1 MVCSACGYENQAG
14 MRFCG
19 MCGTPLPHRPL
30 TTPGAQSTLGMTR
43 VPLEGGS
50 LSADHTISNSS
61 SRAGIL
67 DIPGWSRSDAGDVPP
82 SDGRPG
88 ASDAA
93 EIIASQQASTIEPP
107 SPAKELVPDVP
118 LHEYLQSF
126 HYEPPQDSDEKTM
139 RGDATMLDAA
149 APVVPAPASPM
160 ANATSDSAP
169 LIVEQPITEPTAI
182 SAENPDSSKVMAES
196 EPSTE
201 VLPVTPADSVVS
213 RLGLEPQGPAETPVE
228 RPRFLDIHEPA
239 KDNKPTPSSGTSTI
253 VGPSFL
259 GLSDPPAAVDEPK
272 PFDAEE
278 PARSHWR
285 MWVAVAVA
293 AVFATLGVIEWRSQ
307 VNQTDNGP
315 VEVMKAKIRDWRHR
329 ATTQPSQTAPL
340 ASTDSNAKPDMQ
352 VAEQPKPSTA
362 IPSTSG
368 GQTGSPNNPGGSS
381 ANSSTATSA
390 PGTNPPTVAT
400 TAPPASTT
408 TAGKPSAVPASPK
421 TTKPGD
427 QPTTAP
433 GNTASNPLAT
443 SQKNVASGATAA
455 TSSSKPK
462 PDRSAETSDENAPAQ
477 ETPGAEEMA
486 KAKNA
491 SDTPAQAAWLWKAT
505 AKGNLDAPVQLADMY
520 VKGSGVPRSC
530 EQAMVLL
537 KTAAEKENAL
547 ARNRL
552 AAMYSTGNCVQR
564 NRVEAYHWLS
574 SALAANPNSQ
584 WAQQNRD
591 LIWQQMTPGERA
603 AAAKY
608 R

>member
-30 TTPGAQSTLGMTR
+30 TTPGAQSTLSMTR

-50 LSADHTISNSS
+50 RSADHTVSNSS
-61 SRAGIL
+61 NTAGIL
-67 DIPGWSRSDAGDVPP
+67 DIPGSSRADVRDVPP
-82 SDGRPG
+82 SDGWPG

-93 EIIASQQASTIEPP
+93 GIVASQQASTAEPP
-107 SPAKELVPDVP
+107 SAAKELVPDVP

-126 HYEPPQDSDEKTM
+126 HYEPPKDSDEKTM
-139 RGDATMLDAA
+139 RGDATVLDPA
-149 APVVPAPASPM
+149 APVVPTPSNSKP
-160 ANATSDSAP
+160 NAALDPTS
-169 LIVEQPITEPTAI
+169 LIVKEVAAAPPVI
-182 SAENPDSSKVMAES
+182 SADAPDSSSVVAETDPQS
-196 EPSTE
+196 EL
-201 VLPVTPADSVVS
+201 LPVTPADSVVS
-213 RLGLEPQGPAETPVE
+213 RLGLEPQGPAEMPVE

-239 KDNKPTPSSGTSTI
+239 KDSKPAPSSGTSTI

-259 GLSDPPAAVDEPK
+259 GLSDPPVAVDEPK

-278 PARSHWR
+278 PPRSHWR
-285 MWVAVAVA
+285 MWVAVAVV
-293 AVFATLGVIEWRSQ
+293 AVFSTLGVIEWRSQ

-315 VEVMKAKIRDWRHR
+315 VEVMKAKIRNWRHR
-329 ATTQPSQTAPL
+329 ATTQPSQTAPV

-400 TAPPASTT
+400 TAQAATT

-427 QPTTAP
+427 KPTTAS
-433 GNTASNPLAT
+433 GTAASNPLAT

-462 PDRSAETSDENAPAQ
+462 PDGSAETSDENAPAQ

-491 SDTPAQAAWLWKAT
+491 SDTAAQAAWLWKAT
-505 AKGNLDAPVQLADMY
+505 AKGNPDAPVQLADMY